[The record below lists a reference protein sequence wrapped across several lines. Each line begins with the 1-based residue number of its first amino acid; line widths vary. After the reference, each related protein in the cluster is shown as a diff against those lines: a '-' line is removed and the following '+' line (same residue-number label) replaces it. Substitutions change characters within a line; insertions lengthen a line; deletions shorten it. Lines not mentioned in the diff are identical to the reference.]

1 MFSKEK
7 PLLSMQE
14 WSSIIGLSPW
24 LCSQVGEP
32 REELGIDG
40 TSCNR
45 VFMQYP
51 WQSSD
56 SLTRQ
61 DIVEALLQAEITV
74 ARILNY
80 FPALKFI
87 QESVVYPRASN
98 LELANLWF
106 GRSGRLKSIGTNYKR
121 IYSVGVYEQTLIDD
135 NVLITPDDP
144 YSSGFDTNWS
154 MTVAVVAG
162 TTADQIKVFYN
173 ATDRLDLSLAE
184 SEIYPVTVSISGLVA
199 TISGHMTQVIK
210 PANFLKVAP
219 QILDA
224 TDAAIYATSLDVY
237 LQTIDLAQSGTLQWN
252 IGTYV
257 GGFCDD
263 PPCQVIESSACFVA
277 TDANKGFIAPV
288 PATYDEDVANYTRLF
303 PEVLYA
309 PDVVQVNYISGIP
322 KVNGKMVEPLNR
334 IVAYLA
340 TSLLPNRSCGCLH
353 ADLRLSYYRDL
364 PTDDGG
370 NLRVDQSVF
379 TRASQLFGVSGRGAI
394 QAMQLIL
401 DEHLLEFESATA

>member
-1 MFSKEK
+1 MFSKAK
-7 PLLSMQE
+7 PLLSLSE
-14 WSSIIGLSPW
+14 WCSIIGMSPW
-24 LCSQVGEP
+24 LISQVGEP
-32 REELGIDG
+32 REQLGIEG
-40 TSCNR
+40 TSCER
-45 VFMQYP
+45 VFMQDP

-56 SLTRQ
+56 ALTRS
-61 DIVEALLQAEITV
+61 DIVEALLQAETTV
-74 ARILNY
+74 ARVLNY
-80 FPALKFI
+80 YPALKFL

-98 LELANLWF
+98 LDLGQLWY

-121 IYSVGVYEQTLIDD
+121 IYSVGVYEQSLIDD
-135 NVLITPDDP
+135 NVLIVPDDP
-144 YSSGFDTNWS
+144 YGDGFDTVWS
-154 MTVAVVAG
+154 MTVPVVAG

-173 ATDRLDLSLAE
+173 ATDRLNLTLAE

-210 PANFLKVAP
+210 PANFLKLAP

-252 IGTYV
+252 IGTYFPV
-257 GGFCDD
+257 WCED
-263 PPCQVIESSACFVA
+263 PPCQVTEYSACFVA

-288 PATYDEDVANYTRLF
+288 PATYDSDVENYERVYPCIAF
-303 PEVLYA
+303 A

-322 KVNGKMVEPLNR
+322 KVNGKMQEPYNR

-340 TSLLPNRSCGCLH
+340 TAFLPNRSCGCMH
-353 ADLRLSYYRDL
+353 ADLRLSYFRDL
-364 PTDDGG
+364 PMDDGG
-370 NLRVDQSVF
+370 NIKVDQSVF

-401 DEHLLEFESATA
+401 DEHLLEYESATA